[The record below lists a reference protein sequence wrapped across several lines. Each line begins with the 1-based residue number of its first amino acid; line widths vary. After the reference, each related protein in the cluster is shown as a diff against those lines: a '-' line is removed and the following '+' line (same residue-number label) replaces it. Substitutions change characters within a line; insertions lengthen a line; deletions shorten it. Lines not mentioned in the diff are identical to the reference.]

1 MCSEINKTW
10 SGFYNDIEETKP
22 ILQKNLF
29 PPELIDKAVKNYLSN
44 RYNSK
49 ETLNKKE
56 GCCFLLSYVGFFS
69 RHAHSKIKRNHY
81 KQFYEDEVSVNLVFI
96 PYRIDSMFS
105 TKDKIPDFLRSM
117 VAYKFVCG

>member
-10 SGFYNDIEETKP
+10 SGFYNDMEETKP

-49 ETLNKKE
+49 ETEQKRGLL
-56 GCCFLLSYVGFFS
+56 FLIMIRRVFF
-69 RHAHSKIKRNHY
+69 
-81 KQFYEDEVSVNLVFI
+81 
-96 PYRIDSMFS
+96 
-105 TKDKIPDFLRSM
+105 
-117 VAYKFVCG
+117 